1 MASKVAKAAQGGL
14 KAWLLPEINDLKVSL
29 AEIKGEMKSLSESDK
44 RLEAEIQSLKDSL
57 NIVQRLTVLEA
68 KQREFEKKSS

>member
-1 MASKVAKAAQGGL
+1 MASKVAKAARGGIRS
-14 KAWLLPEINDLKVSL
+14 WLMPEINDIKVQL
-29 AEIKGEMKSLSESDK
+29 AEIKGEIKSLVESDK